1 MYKTYMSKSMSM
13 TNETLKSYIVADRM
27 MVLNAIAK
35 DCASVSAKDS
45 AAWLKN
51 FDKRVDSYMSIAM
64 PEFADKKRK
73 KKVVRFRK
81 ISPYL
86 AFCANYRDSKRDPKT
101 KKLNE
106 NVLEITKQ
114 AGALWKKM
122 SEKERRPW
130 NTKAEEMTKTAKIA
144 WDKKMSKEAITPAA
158 AAIREMK
165 KGELNGLIEKGNVVI
180 PSKASLKD
188 IRELVVAHYYPK
200 TAPTPTQDEITKMKR
215 AELVSL
221 LEKVGVQ
228 LSAKKDT
235 KTMQAALISHYYP

>member
-1 MYKTYMSKSMSM
+1 MGMSM

-130 NTKAEEMTKTAKIA
+130 NTKAE
-144 WDKKMSKEAITPAA
+144 KMSKEAITPSA

-180 PSKASLKD
+180 PSKANLKD

-215 AELVSL
+215 AELSSL